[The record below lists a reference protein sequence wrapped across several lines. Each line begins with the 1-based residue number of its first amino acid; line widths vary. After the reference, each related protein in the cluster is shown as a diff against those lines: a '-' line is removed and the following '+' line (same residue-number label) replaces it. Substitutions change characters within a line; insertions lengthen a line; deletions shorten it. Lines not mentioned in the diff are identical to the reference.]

1 MLGDDADKYHCS
13 LRLSGN
19 DLTLPALI
27 RAICKWIRWTGI
39 EKYAKGMQPL
49 FLEKQETGGPKSDDR
64 RDGSS
69 GTGIERPSNP
79 AARAVGVREDAQT
92 REVCGPDEILLQVV
106 GAVRLARAQHLVA
119 PGPHGGEYEPE
130 NVVARTPGGVATDD
144 GSERAGFLDRKAP
157 ESGGP
162 EHEPDQPVLRCTR
175 GIQPVLLA
183 RGRCRQPRP
192 RGQGRDPRRRRERG
206 ARAAAYWLS
215 GGDIP
220 EMEKM
225 IAAFTPQ
232 RKSEKQ
238 QKKKKAAAAKRKREK
253 SAAAERKASDKR
265 SKRPRRLSKHR

>member
-1 MLGDDADKYHCS
+1 MDEFSRGSKKLLTGMLGDDADKYHCS

-27 RAICKWIRWTGI
+27 RVLWKWVRWTGF

-130 NVVARTPGGVATDD
+130 NVVARTPGGVATDN
-144 GSERAGFLDRKAP
+144 GSERGF
-157 ESGGP
+157 S
-162 EHEPDQPVLRCTR
+162 
-175 GIQPVLLA
+175 
-183 RGRCRQPRP
+183 
-192 RGQGRDPRRRRERG
+192 
-206 ARAAAYWLS
+206 
-215 GGDIP
+215 
-220 EMEKM
+220 
-225 IAAFTPQ
+225 IAK
-232 RKSEKQ
+232 RL
-238 QKKKKAAAAKRKREK
+238 KAAAPSMSPTNLSSVALAASNQFYSPGGVADSLDPVVKDAILDVAGNGERERQLTGCPAGT
-253 SAAAERKASDKR
+253 S
-265 SKRPRRLSKHR
+265 RRWRR